1 MLSFLTHPKPEGD
14 PPAGG
19 AAPPPGPRN
28 ALLLGTDGNP
38 CKATITLEGNV
49 LRCDKPDAGTA
60 ALSLLHPCG
69 DLGEISLRT
78 CLLPER
84 DEPYLLE
91 LELARHRL
99 MLLFTKLE
107 EWAMFELGDK
117 HPVTRRV
124 NTARGRFVE
133 ALCVQK
139 EKPAEAAAL
148 GQEALEAALDG
159 TEELALAHS
168 ELLLNRRRSTGAVP
182 RQPVGVGVSPRTP
195 ERLRPGLRDSFDFLQ
210 LPTPWRM
217 LSPEDQSG
225 DAAPGGGVG
234 GGGASGG
241 SGGDAGGGGPEWA
254 ALDGWLAGPRG
265 RDLSITAGPLLS
277 FDPANAPDWLTL
289 YENDFDA
296 LRELAYEH
304 VERVVRR
311 YGGRVKSWNVLAG
324 IHLNDH
330 YAFSFEQLMDLT
342 RMSAMLVRKHQP
354 QAKLLLEIRQ
364 PFGEYYAGNQRSIPP
379 LVYADL
385 VTQSAIPFDAFQL
398 HLPLGQA
405 LPGQYTRDLMQI
417 SCLLEDYAVFGKPL
431 RVTVGVPSEPV
442 TEAMIA
448 PPEDGRPVDARCG
461 HWRRRWSPQVQSHFL
476 EAVFQIALSK
486 PYVEAVAWLDL
497 IDHAE
502 MALPMSGLLTE
513 DVQVKDAF
521 RRLAAFRDSVKGR
534 KRPR

>member
-1 MLSFLTHPKPEGD
+1 MLSFLTHPAVTAGD
-14 PPAGG
+14 AAG
-19 AAPPPGPRN
+19 PGPEEAGTLRN

-38 CKATITLEGNV
+38 CKSEIVRDGDV
-49 LRCDKPDAGTA
+49 IRCTKPEAGTA
-60 ALSLLHPCG
+60 ALTLLHPCG
-69 DLGEISLRT
+69 DLGEIALRT

-107 EWAMFELGDK
+107 EWAMFDLGDN
-117 HPVTRRV
+117 HPVTRRAA
-124 NTARGRFVE
+124 TARSRFIE
-133 ALCVQK
+133 ALCLQK
-139 EKPAEAAAL
+139 ESPDEAAAL
-148 GQEALEAALDG
+148 GQQALVAALDG

-182 RQPVGVGVSPRTP
+182 RQPIGVGLTPRTP
-195 ERLRPGLRDSFDFLQ
+195 ERLRSGLGDSFDFIQ

-217 LSPEDQSG
+217 LCPEEKDY
-225 DAAPGGGVG
+225 D
-234 GGGASGG
+234 
-241 SGGDAGGGGPEWA
+241 WTL
-254 ALDGWLAGPRG
+254 LDGWLASAKG
-265 RDLSITAGPLLS
+265 RDLPVTAGPLLS
-277 FDPANAPDWLTL
+277 FEPSHVPDWLTL
-289 YENDFDA
+289 FENDFDT

-304 VERVVRR
+304 VERIVRR

-385 VTQSAIPFDAFQL
+385 VTQSAIPFDALQI

-417 SCLLEDYAVFGKPL
+417 SCLLEEYAVFGKPL
-431 RVTVGVPSEPV
+431 QVTLGVPSEPV
-442 TEAMIA
+442 TAAMIA
-448 PPEDGRPVDARCG
+448 PDPHRPADAGPIDDRSG
-461 HWRRRWSPQVQSHFL
+461 HWRRRWSRQVQSHFL

-486 PYVEAVAWLDL
+486 PYVEAVAWIDL

-521 RRLAAFRDSVKGR
+521 RRLATFRDGLKGR
-534 KRPR
+534 KKPS

>member
-1 MLSFLTHPKPEGD
+1 MLSFLTHPKPPKPG
-14 PPAGG
+14 PAHGP
-19 AAPPPGPRN
+19 AAAPGPRN

-38 CKATITLEGNV
+38 CKATIQPEGD
-49 LRCDKPDAGTA
+49 LIRCDKPEAGTA

-107 EWAMFELGDK
+107 EWAMFDLGEK
-117 HPVTRRV
+117 HPVSRRV
-124 NTARGRFVE
+124 GTARSKFIE

-182 RQPVGVGVSPRTP
+182 RQPIGVGVTPRTP
-195 ERLRPGLRDSFDFLQ
+195 ERLRAGLGDSFDFLQ

-217 LSPEDQSG
+217 LCPEDQS
-225 DAAPGGGVG
+225 D
-234 GGGASGG
+234 S
-241 SGGDAGGGGPEWA
+241 GGGPEWDL
-254 ALDGWLAGPRG
+254 LDGWLAGPRG

-277 FDPANAPDWLTL
+277 FDPANAPDWLAL
-289 YENDFDA
+289 YENDFDT

-304 VERVVRR
+304 VERIVSR

-342 RMSAMLVRKHQP
+342 RMATMLVRKHQP

-379 LVYADL
+379 LVFADL
-385 VTQSAIPFDAFQL
+385 VTQSAIPFDAFQI

-431 RVTVGVPSEPV
+431 QVTLGVPSEPV
-442 TEAMIA
+442 TAAMIA
-448 PPEDGRPVDARCG
+448 APEGAGDDGPVDARCG
-461 HWRRRWSPQVQSHFL
+461 HWRRKWSPQVQSHFL

-486 PYVEAVAWLDL
+486 PYVEAVAWVDL

-502 MALPMSGLLTE
+502 MGLPMSGLLTE

-521 RRLAAFRDSVKGR
+521 RRLATFRDSVKGR
-534 KRPR
+534 KRPGAPSK